1 MNQTSTI
8 DHQRVDADGRREAL
22 QWLARRLKWERR
34 LGELRP
40 HDTETSEIQTKK
52 AA

>member
-1 MNQTSTI
+1 MDKLSYLRNEQTQQS
-8 DHQRVDADGRREAL
+8 DDRREAL
-22 QWLARRLKWERR
+22 QWLARRLQWELR

-40 HDTETSEIQTKK
+40 GAEREQL

>member
-1 MNQTSTI
+1 MDNSI
-8 DHQRVDADGRREAL
+8 FHQQARAAEARREAL
-22 QWLARRLKWERR
+22 RWLARRLQWERR

-40 HDTETSEIQTKK
+40 DGGSSETARE